1 MRKFMLV
8 FIAFTLAT
16 PALADAGSAVP
27 QFDVTQTCRA
37 TSNLGLADEQSFAT
51 CLADETDARKQLASK
66 WSSYSGTAKSTCSAE
81 TRIGGDPSY
90 VELSVC
96 LDFAGSVTDGSAR
109 KMGQ

>member
-8 FIAFTLAT
+8 FIVFILAT

-51 CLADETDARKQLASK
+51 CMADETDARKQLASK
-66 WSSYSGTAKSTCSAE
+66 WSSYSGTAKSSCGAE
-81 TRIGGDPSY
+81 ARIGGDPSY

-96 LDFAGSVTDGSAR
+96 LDFTRSVGDGFAP

>member
-1 MRKFMLV
+1 MRNLMLLSL
-8 FIAFTLAT
+8 AFALPM
-16 PALADAGSAVP
+16 PAFAAAGSAVP

-51 CLADETDARKQLASK
+51 CMRDETDAKKQLAND
-66 WSSYSGTAKSTCSAE
+66 WRSYSGAARSTCSAE

-96 LDFAGSVTDGSAR
+96 LDLDRSAYRGSAEEIG
-109 KMGQ
+109 K